1 MLVMRALVKSTS
13 NGAGITRE
21 CKVSCIIVI
30 PDRCEESLVS
40 YYRFVA
46 YIDSQSGFYKLY
58 IGQHSWSYA
67 VKSANFKPYSR

>member
-1 MLVMRALVKSTS
+1 MRALVNHTS

-46 YIDSQSGFYKLY
+46 YIDGRPGCYKLY
-58 IGQHSWSYA
+58 TGQHSWTYA